1 MHTPFRPISERPQI
15 TPDDTSHGAF
25 SMDQNKT
32 RTLPERFQQQFK
44 NRSTLKG
51 IGYRRAASTSGDDE
65 RGEHSP
71 AGIGLT

>member
-1 MHTPFRPISERPQI
+1 
-15 TPDDTSHGAF
+15 
-25 SMDQNKT
+25 MDQNKT

-44 NRSTLKG
+44 NRSTLEG